1 MLTFITILGVI
12 LFVFLVYL
20 LIKDCLVKFKL
31 SENGFKNALYVIIIL
46 FGIFF
51 SFSMYLNSNEV
62 NELKVY
68 YEASVLNKSLDEKEL
83 DEVQKR
89 IIQCTKNSK
98 KYSLY
103 ALIDLGIVLVV
114 RSNIKKERAKLLEEP
129 KKRWSDIEKEQ
140 DLDKE

>member
-1 MLTFITILGVI
+1 MITFITILGVI

-20 LIKDCLVKFKL
+20 LIKDCLVKLKL

-46 FGIFF
+46 VGIFF

-62 NELKVY
+62 SELKVY

-89 IIQCTKNSK
+89 IIQCTENSK

-103 ALIDLGIVLVV
+103 ALIDLGIILVV
-114 RSNIKKERAKLLEEP
+114 RNNIKKERIRLLKEP
-129 KKRWSDIEKEQ
+129 KKRWSDIQKN
-140 DLDKE
+140 LDKE